1 MHHVCTF
8 LLLAACS
15 EIEHKVDQM
24 SAELT
29 QRQVDREDSALQ
41 YKRYLLEF
49 MGVMMCC
56 CIDHPVCPLSWCGLQ

>member
-1 MHHVCTF
+1 MD
-8 LLLAACS
+8 CS
-15 EIEHKVDQM
+15 DIEEKVDH
-24 SAELT
+24 LT
-29 QRQVDREDSALQ
+29 KMTDEVTKRQLEREDTALQ